1 MTSAEWGQPEGT
13 LLVLDSDFDDD
24 GLVFIISDEEI
35 MLSAH
40 LSREEIE
47 HLASFLV
54 EWAGLPIYFSG
65 GGHFD
70 PVDDEL

>member
-13 LLVLDSDFDDD
+13 LLVLDSDFEDD

-47 HLASFLV
+47 HLASF
-54 EWAGLPIYFSG
+54 
-65 GGHFD
+65 
-70 PVDDEL
+70 